1 MSAKKTLRPYREV
14 AISNAA
20 AALTCRLVL
29 LLLLP
34 LLLTLTASQ
43 RSLSL
48 LRRKHFDTHTCTLVE
63 LKVSGPKGL

>member
-20 AALTCRLVL
+20 AALTCRQVL
-29 LLLLP
+29 LLLL
-34 LLLTLTASQ
+34 LTLSASPTLSL
-43 RSLSL
+43 SLSL

>member
-20 AALTCRLVL
+20 AALTCRQVL
-29 LLLLP
+29 L
-34 LLLTLTASQ
+34 LLLTLTASLSPTL
-43 RSLSL
+43 SLSL